1 MPASEDETIYLTCC
15 ACGSIHTI
23 SDAGD
28 LELVEDKRPGV
39 SGINGIKTHTVG
51 GDTWQQDKY
60 IASEPKQYQP
70 PITMIANIAGKQ
82 NHIKADQ
89 SLLDAS
95 NKDWKSKNIPTDL
108 K

>member
-1 MPASEDETIYLTCC
+1 MDNNEVTLQCPCC
-15 ACGSIHTI
+15 SSSLGIDDS
-23 SDAGD
+23 GD
-28 LELVEDKRPGV
+28 LFAIEDNRTGV

-60 IASEPKQYQP
+60 IASEPQQYQP
-70 PITMIANIAGKQ
+70 PITMIAGVAGKQ
-82 NHIKADQ
+82 NQIKADQ
-89 SLLDAS
+89 SLLEAS

>member
-1 MPASEDETIYLTCC
+1 MPASEDELYLTCS

-28 LELVEDKRPGV
+28 LELVEDKRPGA
-39 SGINGIKTHTVG
+39 SGINGIKTTTVG

-60 IASEPKQYQP
+60 IASEPQQYQP
-70 PITMIANIAGKQ
+70 PITMIAGVAGKQ
-82 NHIKADQ
+82 NQIKADQ
-89 SLLDAS
+89 SLLEAS